1 MIPVISWI
9 ILHGRCRYCKRQIS
23 WLYPFIELF
32 TTIVMLALFTL
43 VPTQYIPAYFIFFS
57 ALIIT
62 IRTDIETLLIS
73 RFVSLF
79 LIPLGI
85 AFSFFQLLPISVLQS
100 IASTF
105 IGYFFLYLFSK
116 LFQWFTEKEGMG
128 SGDFELL
135 AFIGSFTGI
144 TGCWISLV
152 VGSILGSLFGLL
164 QLLLGKVNRT
174 TKIPFGPFL
183 AISAIIFVL
192 FQKTIL
198 KLLLATQI

>member
-9 ILHGRCRYCKRQIS
+9 ILHGRCRYCKQKIS
-23 WLYPFIELF
+23 WLYPFIELL
-32 TTIVMLALFTL
+32 TTIVMFALFILT
-43 VPTQYIPAYFIFFS
+43 PTRYIPAYFIFFS

-85 AFSFFQLLPISVLQS
+85 ALSFFQLLPISVFQS
-100 IASTF
+100 TAGTF

-144 TGCWISLV
+144 TGCWVSLV

-164 QLLLGKVNRT
+164 QLFLGKVNRT

-198 KLLLATQI
+198 KLLLAT